1 VLANALAFS
10 YDELVIDTLKAPRA
24 ERLFEQVAR
33 KIATRAIQ
41 GEDLQGRMLPV
52 EADLCRELNVSRT
65 VLREAIKT
73 LSAKGMVEV
82 RSKRGTNITPREKWN
97 LLDPDVLEWHAD
109 CRTDDEAFIRN
120 LCEVRQFL
128 EPAAAEL
135 AAERATS
142 DEVTQLYEHLDE
154 MTANVDVPEK
164 FISADLKF
172 HIGIFSSARNDLL
185 RYIADAIGGALRASR
200 SITVLRPGSSRE
212 SLPLHRSVADAIRH
226 RDPVSAHA
234 SMLYLVRSAAR
245 DIYEV
250 RLSNLEAR

>member
-1 VLANALAFS
+1 MMG
-10 YDELVIDTLKAPRA
+10 TTKAPRA

-33 KIATRAIQ
+33 KIAIRAIQ
-41 GEDLQGRMLPV
+41 GKDLDGQMLPV

-73 LSAKGMVEV
+73 LSAKGMVNV
-82 RSKRGTNITPREKWN
+82 RSKRGTNIRPREQWN
-97 LLDPDVLEWHAD
+97 LLDPNVLEWHAD
-109 CRTDDEAFIRN
+109 CRTDDEAFIRD

-135 AAERATS
+135 AAERATP
-142 DEVTQLYEHLDE
+142 DEVTQLYEHLGE
-154 MTANVDVPEK
+154 MAANVDVPEK

-172 HIGIFSSARNDLL
+172 HTNIFSSARNDLL

-200 SITVLRPGSSRE
+200 SITVLRPGSSSD

-226 RDPVSAHA
+226 RDPISARA

-245 DIYEV
+245 DVYQV
-250 RLSNLEAR
+250 RLSNLETR